1 MTPTAIIISQ
11 LIIQYGIPGA
21 IQITQLL
28 QKPDFTI
35 ADLEGLRGLVRL
47 PESYLTDSKK

>member
-1 MTPTAIIISQ
+1 MTPVIIAQ

-21 IQITQLL
+21 IQIVQLL

-47 PESYLTDSKK
+47 PSEYLK